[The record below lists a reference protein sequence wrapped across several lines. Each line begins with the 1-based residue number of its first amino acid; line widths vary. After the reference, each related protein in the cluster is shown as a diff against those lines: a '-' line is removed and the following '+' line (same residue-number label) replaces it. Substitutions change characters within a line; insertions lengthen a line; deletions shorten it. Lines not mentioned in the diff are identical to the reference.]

1 LSASAYRS
9 RGKDLYYA
17 EYDNPDENNGLAR
30 NMDGESGQR
39 LFARARLGELRLTA
53 IHARREKKVP
63 TGSFE
68 QLFNDQRAIAF
79 DQQTYLDLDWSAER
93 GPEEWTA
100 RAFAGRYY
108 SRGIYPFDPAPR
120 AVNEDFSDGR
130 WFGAELK
137 VVSTRWAGHKL
148 VAGVELHR
156 DRSLDQVSY
165 DIEPYFSY
173 LDEHRK
179 GRRSGIYV
187 QDEVAL
193 GDGVIA
199 NIGLRHDRISG
210 INGVTSPRV
219 ALIWQVDDQTTFKAI
234 HGSAYRAPNSYEK
247 FYEFLGAGGQ
257 LANPNLRK
265 ERIVSTELALV
276 RQVGER
282 SRLTG
287 TLFNN
292 VVHDLITQ
300 VLEPVSGM
308 PQFQNSSK
316 LTARGIELEA
326 EYAFPNGTQLRASY
340 GVRKRISG
348 PAVAPQATQPAAI
361 TVTQVI
367 AEAADE
373 QQHNAPL
380 RNGRINFVTP
390 RIGNWTGAAE
400 IHYIGPRWTLWSGR
414 LPSHAVANVNTV
426 ADFSAHTRLSIGI
439 YNVFDR
445 RYADPAATEHRQASL
460 EQDGRSLRVLL
471 SRDF

>member
-1 LSASAYRS
+1 
-9 RGKDLYYA
+9 
-17 EYDNPDENNGLAR
+17 
-30 NMDGESGQR
+30 MDGESGQR